1 MALNKDQI
9 LGASDFSFVEIAVP
23 EWGGEVRLRG
33 LSAAERD
40 QFEASLGVSQD
51 LTNMRARLV
60 VNCLVDEDG
69 KKLFKQSD
77 ADALGKKNATVVN
90 RLFEEVRVLSGMTDA
105 DLGIAE
111 GN

>member
-1 MALNKDQI
+1 MVLSKDSI
-9 LGASDFSFVEIAVP
+9 LAAKDFAYVEHEVP
-23 EWGGEVRLRG
+23 EWGGSVRLRG

-40 QFEASLGVSQD
+40 EFEATLGVSQD

-60 VNCLVDEDG
+60 VSCMVDEEG
-69 KKLFKQSD
+69 TRIFKNSE
-77 ADALGKKNATVVN
+77 AKALGQKNATVVN
-90 RLFEEVRVLSGMTDA
+90 RLFDEVRKLSGMSDD